1 MEYFERELDNPVG
14 IVIFMFLIS
23 RVRAG
28 LLAVPH
34 SRYTDFVLK
43 TSGKYQETPP

>member
-1 MEYFERELDNPVG
+1 MEYFERQLDNPVG

-23 RVRAG
+23 RTRAIHATG
-28 LLAVPH
+28 LL
-34 SRYTDFVLK
+34 SRYRDFVLK